1 MGTGFRTGYAVPLNR
16 LEAANWYRKAALQG
30 HAKAQYFLGELYA
43 NGQGVPEDYV
53 QSYAWMLLAKNGGD
67 QKAKVNIE
75 ILAGEMTEDQISD
88 AQLLVSKLRQQIEN
102 KDEP

>member
-1 MGTGFRTGYAVPLNR
+1 MN
-16 LEAANWYRKAALQG
+16 
-30 HAKAQYFLGELYA
+30 YA

-102 KDEP
+102 KDEPCEYGFKAHQKIITPMKNNANWWVTILLSV

>member
-1 MGTGFRTGYAVPLNR
+1 MFNHTLGCYLQKM
-16 LEAANWYRKAALQG
+16 EATRR
-30 HAKAQYFLGELYA
+30 
-43 NGQGVPEDYV
+43 
-53 QSYAWMLLAKNGGD
+53 
-67 QKAKVNIE
+67 AKVNIE